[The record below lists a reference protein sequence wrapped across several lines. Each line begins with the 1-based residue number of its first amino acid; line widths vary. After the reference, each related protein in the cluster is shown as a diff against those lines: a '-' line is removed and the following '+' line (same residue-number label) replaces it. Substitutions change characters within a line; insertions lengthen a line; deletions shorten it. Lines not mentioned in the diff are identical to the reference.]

1 MALEK
6 IRRPPNVHVPR
17 SVERRI
23 QARRALEDGT
33 VEVMRST
40 LKELGEDSPSRAT
53 KADLQQRPQ
62 EVAGGGMLIGRSAA
76 TAPAAAAPAPGGEA

>member
-1 MALEK
+1 
-6 IRRPPNVHVPR
+6 
-17 SVERRI
+17 
-23 QARRALEDGT
+23 
-33 VEVMRST
+33 MRST

-53 KADLQQRPQ
+53 KADLQQRLQ